1 MAESTLNDINI
12 FDDRDLLDR
21 SVETYEEDV
30 PLLAQIGIGFTP
42 PGLAIDAAETAKYG
56 RDAFRDFSGGNYKS
70 GLINTGIAG
79 LSALGAIPFF
89 GDIAKNLGKKSLKG
103 LAKSIDEATDSITVP
118 IKNIRFSDTSK
129 GSGRGADAKKMME
142 SASNEVTYKGVNT
155 NKRQPIEVLQN
166 QDGTYTAL
174 GGNTTLRVLNESNV
188 EDVPVRIFNTTDE
201 FKQYD
206 FTRKQNK
213 KIARQQ
219 QANQLQPEINSP
231 TLEELTRTVGGTK
244 LEKEVA
250 QQFNNSANQ
259 FFDADD
265 MYKVAKELNGGFQK
279 SMEDVAQGLG
289 FKTVGNP
296 GESLISQGVPVGK
309 IDLDTGFPAG
319 QVKKPNRIGEKAELK
334 YDNDVNQL
342 TDAIRTR
349 ILVKST
355 DEAEQVVKELQKKY
369 RIIDSGNQ
377 RNAMGMRDRKLNL
390 LYQDPVT
397 GKTIISEVGITTPE
411 MHIAAEKAHK
421 LYEGWR
427 TTMRKYKGK
436 TDMPPEVI
444 EKLMNQENA
453 MRFYFRE
460 ADQTIDSSWI
470 NDIVSKP
477 GKSLTP
483 DWDSSFSFVEKFS
496 TGGQVLGNV
505 GNTSPIMPKYSSK
518 AGLDSLSALMN
529 NSAANGP
536 SPLRQSLSPS
546 RMKDVLSK
554 PESSGEITA
563 GSPSQ
568 LKYKFPDIISSPKS
582 NIINSYK
589 NKSTFINNIDQ
600 PLSGGRKEIM

>member
-1 MAESTLNDINI
+1 MAESTLDNIDI
-12 FDDRDLLDR
+12 FDNRDLLDR

-30 PLLAQIGIGFTP
+30 PLLAQIAIGFTP

-56 RDAFRDFSGGNYKS
+56 RDAFRDFSEGEYKS

-79 LSALGAIPFF
+79 LSALGAVPFF
-89 GDIAKNLGKKSLKG
+89 GDIAKNLGKKPLKN
-103 LAKSIDEATDSITVP
+103 LAKSIQKTPDSLETP
-118 IKNIRFSDTSK
+118 IKNIKFTSTSK
-129 GSGRGADAKKMME
+129 GSGRGADAKNMME
-142 SASNEVTYKGVNT
+142 SASDEFSYKGVT
-155 NKRQPIEVLQN
+155 INKRQPIEVLQN
-166 QDGTYTAL
+166 QDGTYQAL
-174 GGNTTLRVLNESNV
+174 GGNTTLRVLNESDVQN
-188 EDVPVRIFNTTDE
+188 VPVRVFNNVDE
-201 FKQYD
+201 YKQYD
-206 FTRKQNK
+206 NLRKQNK
-213 KIARQQ
+213 KVVRQQ
-219 QANQLQPEINSP
+219 QAQQLQPEINSP
-231 TLEELTRTVGGTK
+231 TLEDLTRRLGGTK

-250 QQFNNSANQ
+250 QQFNNSANN
-259 FFDADD
+259 FVSADN
-265 MYKVAKELNGGFQK
+265 MYRVAKELNGGFQK

-289 FKTVGNP
+289 FRTVGNP

-349 ILVKST
+349 ILVNST
-355 DEAEQVVKELQKKY
+355 DDAEKVVQELQKKY

-390 LYQDPVT
+390 LYQDPKT
-397 GKTIISEVGITTPE
+397 GKTIISEVGITHPE

-427 TTMRKYKGK
+427 TTMREFKGI
-436 TDMPPEVI
+436 TDMPPKVI
-444 EKLMNQENA
+444 EKLMNQENT
-453 MRFYFRE
+453 MRYYFRQ

-470 NDIVSKP
+470 NDLVSKP

-483 DWDSSFSFVEKFS
+483 DWDSSFSFAEKFA

-505 GNTSPIMPKYSSK
+505 GNTSPIMPKYSSNS
-518 AGLDSLSALMN
+518 GLESLSALMN
-529 NSAANGP
+529 NSATNGP

-546 RMKDVLSK
+546 RIKDVLNK

-563 GSPSQ
+563 GVPSQ
-568 LKYKFPDIISSPKS
+568 LKYDVSNISTSPKN

-589 NKSTFINNIDQ
+589 NKSTFINSLDQ